1 MIEINNVSKVFQK
14 ESSKNKIEEFYADK
28 EINFKANKGEIL
40 GILGPNGAGKTTLL
54 RMIAG
59 IMTPTFGTVLVDGM
73 NYQENEL
80 KIKSKICLKSLLF
93 LL

>member
-14 ESSKNKIEEFYADK
+14 GSSKNKIEEFYADK

-80 KIKSKICLKSLLF
+80 KIKSKIAFKVKK
-93 LL
+93 